1 MNGFSISEAGHVV
14 NILPPVDVT
23 GGKTAQAFNMALYKH
38 ASIIIQIGVSAAA
51 FTKILLNLCS
61 DAAGDNPV
69 AIPFNIY
76 KQETAGAVNDVL
88 SAITAVTAAG
98 YTPSAADGIFY
109 VIEIDANE
117 LEAAIAGA
125 LSGSLGQYSYL
136 QLQFTNGAN
145 SVIAS
150 AVAVLSG
157 SRFAEAQSPSV
168 CV

>member
-14 NILPPVDVT
+14 NILPPVDIT
-23 GGKTAQAFNMALYKH
+23 GGKTAQAFSMANYKH

-61 DAAGDNPV
+61 DAAGSNPV
-69 AIPFNIY
+69 ALPFNLY
-76 KQETAGAVNDVL
+76 TQEVAGASKDVL
-88 SAITAVTAAG
+88 SAIQNIAAAG
-98 YTPSAADGIFY
+98 YTPSANDGIFY

-125 LSGSLGQYSYL
+125 LSGTLGQDSYL
-136 QLQFTNGAN
+136 QLQLTNGAN

-157 SRFAEAQSPSV
+157 SRFAEAQSPTV
-168 CV
+168 TT

>member
-1 MNGFSISEAGHVV
+1 MFGFNVSEAGHVV

-23 GGKTAQAFNMALYKH
+23 GGKTAQAFSMAGYKH

-61 DAAGDNPV
+61 SAAGAGAT
-69 AIPFNIY
+69 AIPFSIY
-76 KQETAGAVNDVL
+76 KQETAGAGQDVL
-88 SAITAVTAAG
+88 GARTAVTAAG
-98 YTPSAADGIFY
+98 YTPSANDNIFY

-117 LEAAIAGA
+117 LEAAGVG
-125 LSGSLGQYSYL
+125 LGESGDDAYL

-157 SRFAEAQSPSV
+157 ARFAEPSSPTATA
-168 CV
+168 